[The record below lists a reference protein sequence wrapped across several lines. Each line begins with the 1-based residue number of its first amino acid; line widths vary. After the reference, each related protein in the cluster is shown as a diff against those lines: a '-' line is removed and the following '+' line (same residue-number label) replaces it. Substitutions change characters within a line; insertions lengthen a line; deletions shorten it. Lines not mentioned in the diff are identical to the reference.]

1 MSTNFGLRSTG
12 LLVFSGRLVSAF
24 TGLLFTLMVATWLG
38 PSSFGTWE
46 VIVTIVTFSSYPVGL
61 VAYWAT
67 RDVARGK
74 MVGRTAL
81 FYGLLLSALGF
92 AIYFAFTSVTYSAIS
107 SAFLPF
113 LLGSVLVPL
122 SYWSAV
128 SNAVVQGFR
137 PGAYAYSL
145 VLSEVAKLAVAYE
158 ALYVY
163 RSGIDGVL
171 ISLMAAYF
179 VQSLLSTYFVRLS
192 TAEAFDSAQIRR
204 WGRLAW
210 IPLVSY
216 LPTAIAVADTYVVAV
231 GFGTTLVG
239 YYQVAFTI
247 ASVIGYSYWLAF
259 ALYPLLLRGG
269 DQRLP
274 SVSIG
279 YSLLFGIP
287 LATGGIVLAGPI
299 LGFPILGGKY
309 LPATTGLQI
318 LSVMFIFT
326 AISMILDQT
335 LLGTERADVGERPK
349 FLDLA
354 RSNLL
359 FVPVVNILFGLTYIL
374 SLYLTVSYATSSAFD
389 DQSRV
394 ALWGT
399 VELAATLVFLLV
411 KARRARRFAKLLPGR
426 GVAYYLVGAAL
437 MGFVLYFLSGAAA
450 AQDVGTLVYGLRLLG
465 IGLLGLGVYGGSL
478 YVMDSEFRNLARS
491 FAKKL
496 GR

>member
-1 MSTNFGLRSTG
+1 
-12 LLVFSGRLVSAF
+12 
-24 TGLLFTLMVATWLG
+24 
-38 PSSFGTWE
+38 
-46 VIVTIVTFSSYPVGL
+46 
-61 VAYWAT
+61 
-67 RDVARGK
+67 
-74 MVGRTAL
+74 
-81 FYGLLLSALGF
+81 
-92 AIYFAFTSVTYSAIS
+92 
-107 SAFLPF
+107 
-113 LLGSVLVPL
+113 
-122 SYWSAV
+122 
-128 SNAVVQGFR
+128 
-137 PGAYAYSL
+137 
-145 VLSEVAKLAVAYE
+145 
-158 ALYVY
+158 
-163 RSGIDGVL
+163 
-171 ISLMAAYF
+171 
-179 VQSLLSTYFVRLS
+179 
-192 TAEAFDSAQIRR
+192 
-204 WGRLAW
+204 
-210 IPLVSY
+210 
-216 LPTAIAVADTYVVAV
+216 VADTYVVAV

-359 FVPVVNILFGLTYIL
+359 FVPVVNILFGLTYVL

-437 MGFVLYFLSGAAA
+437 MGLVLYFLSGAAA
-450 AQDVGTLVYGLRLLG
+450 SQDTGTLVYGLRLLG

-478 YVMDSEFRNLARS
+478 YVMDTEFRNLARS
-491 FAKKL
+491 FARKL